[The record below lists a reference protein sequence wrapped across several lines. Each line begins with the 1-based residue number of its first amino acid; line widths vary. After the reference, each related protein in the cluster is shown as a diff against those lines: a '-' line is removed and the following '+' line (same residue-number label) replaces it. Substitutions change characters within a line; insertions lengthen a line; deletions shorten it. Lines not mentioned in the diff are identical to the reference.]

1 MVLGLNEHSTSLVN
15 QVQFGKGPSSLPFFS
30 GVLSMCMVLCD
41 LVVLSIANNVSIEA
55 PAHLGSQVVVE
66 VVALALHSGF
76 GLFSGSQ
83 SALL

>member
-1 MVLGLNEHSTSLVN
+1 
-15 QVQFGKGPSSLPFFS
+15 
-30 GVLSMCMVLCD
+30 MVLCD

-66 VVALALHSGF
+66 DVVLALHSGL
-76 GLFSGSQ
+76 GSFSGNR